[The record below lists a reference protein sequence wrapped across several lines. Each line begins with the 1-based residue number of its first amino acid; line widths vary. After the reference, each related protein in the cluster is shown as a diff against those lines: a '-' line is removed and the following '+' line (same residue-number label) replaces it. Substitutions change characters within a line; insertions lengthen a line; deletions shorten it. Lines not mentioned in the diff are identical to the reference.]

1 MDVEGLGLRERKK
14 RATRLALSAATIQ
27 LSVERGWSN
36 VTVEDI
42 AAAAD
47 VSVRTF
53 RNYFAGKG
61 EAVAYRQL
69 ERMRQVA
76 EELRARPAKEP
87 LWTAISAAVRERFP
101 LGHDLSEHGGHG
113 SAQRERRWVDGV
125 RRMLAEPAVQ
135 AALLAVHT
143 RAQQELA
150 AAVAARTGTDAE
162 RDLYP
167 KLVAAAVGTA
177 TAVAIEHSQA
187 ADPPLPLPPLLTEAL
202 DRLAAGLPEPAPR
215 RNS

>member
-1 MDVEGLGLRERKK
+1 METDGLGLRERKK

-36 VTVEDI
+36 VSVEDI

-53 RNYFAGKG
+53 RNYFASKG
-61 EAVAYRQL
+61 EAVAFRQL

-76 EELRARPAKEP
+76 EALRARPAKEP
-87 LWTAISAAVRERFP
+87 LWTAISAAVAERFP
-101 LGHDLSEHGGHG
+101 LGHDM
-113 SAQRERRWVDGV
+113 SAESAGQRERHWVAGV
-125 RRMLAEPAVQ
+125 RRMLAEPAVR
-135 AALLAVHT
+135 AAILEVNT
-143 RAQQELA
+143 RAQHELA
-150 AAVAARTGTDAE
+150 VAVAERTGTDAE
-162 RDLYP
+162 HDLYP

-177 TAVAIEHSQA
+177 TAVAIEHGQA
-187 ADPPLPLPPLLTEAL
+187 ANPPLPVLPLLAEAL
-202 DRLAAGLPEPAPR
+202 NQLATGLPEPAPR